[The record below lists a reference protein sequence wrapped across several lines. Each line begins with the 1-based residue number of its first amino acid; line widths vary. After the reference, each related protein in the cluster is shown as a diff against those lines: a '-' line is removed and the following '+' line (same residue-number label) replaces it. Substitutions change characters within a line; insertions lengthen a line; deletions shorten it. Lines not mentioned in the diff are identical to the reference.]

1 MCPLWIGSYGY
12 ALRDLRYEWRKHG
25 SVSIDE
31 MTTSQF
37 LITEMEQGV
46 TNNLTNRL
54 TEYGFRNDSVAF
66 LHFFLERQMGFFLL
80 QVHNWKCS
88 AKIVQTSLKII
99 QKIFLKLPRLTIFII
114 NQMVISNR
122 QNLKSASVWFF
133 RVSERAGYD
142 HSESFI

>member
-37 LITEMEQGV
+37 HITEMEQGV

-80 QVHNWKCS
+80 QVQNWKCS
-88 AKIVQTSLKII
+88 AKIVQTSLKIL
-99 QKIFLKLPRLTIFII
+99 QKIFLKLPRLTIVKIFII
-114 NQMVISNR
+114 NKMVISNR
-122 QNLKSASVWFF
+122 QNF
-133 RVSERAGYD
+133 
-142 HSESFI
+142 

>member
-37 LITEMEQGV
+37 HITEMEQGV
-46 TNNLTNRL
+46 FNNLTNRL
-54 TEYGFRNDSVAF
+54 TEYGFRNDSVAY

-80 QVHNWKCS
+80 QVKRAHSMYISKM
-88 AKIVQTSLKII
+88 ILHV
-99 QKIFLKLPRLTIFII
+99 FLYKLVPKK
-114 NQMVISNR
+114 N
-122 QNLKSASVWFF
+122 
-133 RVSERAGYD
+133 
-142 HSESFI
+142 